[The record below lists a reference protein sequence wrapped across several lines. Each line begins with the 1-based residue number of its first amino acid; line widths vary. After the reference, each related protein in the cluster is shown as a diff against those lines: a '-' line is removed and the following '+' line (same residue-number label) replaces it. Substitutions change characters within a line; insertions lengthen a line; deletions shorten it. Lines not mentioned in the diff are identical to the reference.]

1 MEGCARTLN
10 RLVDPEHRPAFSR
23 LMASGVLWG
32 TEEPDHEFRFG
43 LERVL
48 DGIDAPVRERG
59 AGEAPR
65 PHRCAASGRYLGGGR
80 QVRLTS
86 KAYASW
92 S

>member
-10 RLVDPEHRPAFSR
+10 RLVDPERRPAFSR

-48 DGIDAPVRERG
+48 DGIDALVRERG
-59 AGEAPR
+59 RGRR
-65 PHRCAASGRYLGGGR
+65 PGRTAVRRPGGVRAADVKSG
-80 QVRLTS
+80 
-86 KAYASW
+86 
-92 S
+92 